1 MLNSIRPKN
10 RVIFAYLLIPVLLFA
25 FTVFVPLL
33 AALFYSFFE
42 WKGGPFRNATY
53 NGIENYKELVQD
65 KVFWKAFGNNMYL
78 VVACII
84 GQIGIAFVLVMII
97 NSKLVKLKGVHRTFG
112 FFPSTISAVA
122 LGFIW
127 TIIYHQ
133 KYGLINWFLD
143 KIGVIDGTRNGRVWL
158 NDTAH
163 IMLIVSIPLIWQFIG
178 YYMVIILSAVS
189 AIDSE
194 ILESAEIDGATAIQ
208 RARYIVLPL
217 VKSTLLVCITLCVA
231 GNMKAFDNI
240 MIMTKGGPGN
250 ASMVMALYGYTT
262 SFQYNR
268 LGYGSCISV
277 GIFVCSLAVIG
288 GSQLLMNWLM
298 TDKYDRIEK
307 KLQKKTDKEMKK
319 KMKETARLQKGGALN
334 G

>member
-10 RVIFAYLLIPVLLFA
+10 RVIFAYLLIPVVLFV
-25 FTVFVPLL
+25 FTVFVPLV

-42 WKGGPFRNATY
+42 WKGGPTKTFI
-53 NGIENYKELVQD
+53 GVDNYISLFHD
-65 KVFWKAFGNNMYL
+65 NVFWSSFGHNMYL

-84 GQIGIAFVLVMII
+84 GQIGIAFILVMVI

-112 FFPSTISAVA
+112 FFPSTIAAVS

-127 TIIYHQ
+127 TMIYDQ
-133 KYGLINWFLD
+133 RRGILNWFLV
-143 KIGVIDGTRNGRVWL
+143 KIGVIDSVREGKVWL
-158 NDTAH
+158 NDPALV
-163 IMLIVSIPLIWQFIG
+163 MLLVSIPLIWQYIG

-194 ILESAEIDGATAIQ
+194 ILESAEIDGASSVQ

-217 VKSTLLVCITLCVA
+217 VKNTLLVCITLCIA

-240 MIMTKGGPGN
+240 LVMTKGGPGYS
-250 ASMVMALYGYTT
+250 SMVMALYGYKV
-262 SFQYNR
+262 SFEQSNP
-268 LGYGSCISV
+268 GYGSCISV
-277 GIFVCSLAVIG
+277 GIFVCALAVIG
-288 GSQLLMNWLM
+288 GSQLLLNYLM
-298 TDKYDRIEK
+298 TDKYDRDEK
-307 KLQKKTDKEMKK
+307 KQQKRNDKEARK
-319 KMKETARLQKGGALN
+319 KMKERARLQKGGALN